1 MANNMT
7 DTLRE
12 LLERTRRIETRQYRH
27 AELQGFDISETGD
40 RARVRFDTRFN
51 IVIIET
57 IEVKISTVVRL
68 LRELGVKGEVKVYKD
83 STYVMTVS
91 AEAM

>member
-1 MANNMT
+1 MANIAAV
-7 DTLRE
+7 LQE

-40 RARVRFDTRFN
+40 RKRVRFDARFN
-51 IVIIET
+51 LVVVET

-83 STYVMTVS
+83 STYVMTVN
-91 AEAM
+91 AEAT